1 MAQRYNI
8 ESKICFRTIIWYIL
22 IVQSRITSI
31 QGFRQQLQIPLLWR
45 RHDYKSCDSRIHLR
59 RSRNKI
65 NDVFV
70 QGSKRRGVLILGY
83 IGTKILPSRCG
94 ITLLYDSLAQSS
106 DSDSLAQSSDSDNSA
121 PSSIKTNIK
130 VQQSTSDLISL
141 TPSQIKDSEA
151 TRKASSHDWTTP
163 TLGIAI
169 PALIG
174 MIADPLLS
182 LMDTLYVSQLG
193 SLELAALGAC
203 TSIFHLAFN
212 VFRATTAATTSLVAT
227 ELQENVPE
235 SYEIQSP
242 NGGKLMKLFID

>member
-31 QGFRQQLQIPLLWR
+31 QGFRQQLQIPLLWS

-106 DSDSLAQSSDSDNSA
+106 DSDSLA

-242 NGGKLMKLFID
+242 NGGKLMKLYID